1 MTIQI
6 GLSDSD
12 RAKVENRGDGAWSIT
27 PDLCYLRLSIV
38 NVVFFGM
45 PDSGDRDWVLIDTG
59 LPTSRSSIV
68 DVAEKRFGKG
78 ARPAAIILTHG
89 HFDHVGTVLELAKL
103 WEAPVYAHPLERPY
117 LDGSASYPTP
127 DPWVGGGLLA
137 LLSPLF
143 PSSPIDL
150 GQGLHALPTDG
161 SVPAMSGWQWLH
173 TPGHAP
179 GHVSLWRE
187 ADRTL
192 IAGDAFITTGQE
204 SAYEVAVQEL
214 EMHGPPRYFT
224 PDWGAAEM
232 SVRQLAALKPELV
245 ITGHGAPA
253 CGIGMRQALD
263 RLADRFGEVAV
274 PPQSRYVRHPAT
286 VENGEVYRQS

>member
-12 RAKVENRGDGAWSIT
+12 RARVENRGDGAWSIA

-38 NVVFFGM
+38 NVVFFGL
-45 PDSGDRDWVLIDTG
+45 PGSGDRNWVLIDTG

-68 DVAEKRFGKG
+68 DVAGRRFGNG

-89 HFDHVGTVLELAKL
+89 HFDHVGTVLELAST
-103 WEAPVYAHPLERPY
+103 WDAPVYAHPLERPY

-150 GQGLHALPTDG
+150 GQRLNPLPADG
-161 SVPAMSGWQWLH
+161 SVPAMPGWQWLH

-224 PDWGAAEM
+224 PDWGAAET
-232 SVRQLAALKPELV
+232 SVRLLAALKPELV

-253 CGIGMRQALD
+253 YGTGMRQGLD
-263 RLADRFGEVAV
+263 HLAERFGEVAV
-274 PPQSRYVRHPAT
+274 PAQSRYVRHPAT